1 MKTEYD
7 KLFAT
12 GTIRRIKRDIV
23 LEASSDVMYLCHV
36 QAQLE
41 RDGAADASTSAA
53 FMIRLPTELLDN
65 GLCQLAKF
73 ATPPG
78 STTAVRGSRQ
88 ELIRAIEI
96 QVAARNSDPFESFL
110 ETTPLGEQ
118 WVPRYKAL
126 IDEL

>member
-1 MKTEYD
+1 MTPDYD
-7 KLFAT
+7 KLIAT
-12 GTIRRIKRDIV
+12 GTIGRIKRDIV

-53 FMIRLPTELLDN
+53 FTIRLATELLDN

-73 ATPPG
+73 AAPPG

-88 ELIRAIEI
+88 ELLRAIET

-118 WVPRYKAL
+118 WVARYKAL
-126 IDEL
+126 LDEL